1 MAKKSMLK
9 TIITASI
16 LTTLLCGNL
25 FVVEAAPSKNSG
37 KYPYPPQQQ
46 QSRQNAPRPVMQQPR
61 RNPPRPV
68 MQQPKQN
75 ASRPVMQQ
83 PRQNAPRPV
92 MQQPRQ
98 NSPRPVMQQ
107 PRQNAP
113 RPVMQQPR
121 QNAPRPVMQQPRQN
135 APRPVM
141 QRPRQNASR
150 PVKQQP
156 KQNAPRPV
164 MQQPKHRPVQHQVTS
179 RWEPRHTDIKHEGPK
194 VHAVKHTAV
203 KADTNRP
210 KHMEPGK
217 LGPRHEMVRRLPV
230 QGHEMVRHPPVP
242 RPHENRQAW
251 HRPPKP
257 PKNHWWDHRP
267 SHGWGPYRGY
277 YNGIYYSDVAS
288 ALLAAE
294 IIHSA
299 CETNHVTVINY
310 ADSSDRIFI
319 PKEAV
324 KYKGHH
330 YLVFS
335 DIGNSMEEAQ
345 QFCESMGG
353 HLATVEDDGKNE
365 RLFRL
370 INDSGYVNEQ
380 FEKFGYNRLIPKE
393 PITYEKVI
401 PENGS
406 EEDAEY
412 YGLYYWNYRN
422 LRDNGMSAGTGGTAF
437 VCEWDV

>member
-25 FVVEAAPSKNSG
+25 FAVEAAQSKNSG

-46 QSRQNAPRPVMQQPR
+46 QSRQNSPRPVMQQPR
-61 RNPPRPV
+61 QNAPRP
-68 MQQPKQN
+68 
-75 ASRPVMQQ
+75 AMQQ

-98 NSPRPVMQQ
+98 NPPRPVMQQPKQNAPRPVMQQ

-141 QRPRQNASR
+141 QQPRQNASH
-150 PVKQQP
+150 PVMQQP
-156 KQNAPRPV
+156 KQNPPRPV
-164 MQQPKHRPVQHQVTS
+164 MQQPKHRPVQHQVAS
-179 RWEPRHTDIKHEGPK
+179 RWEPRHTDIKHEGSK
-194 VHAVKHTAV
+194 VRELKPTAI

-210 KHMEPGK
+210 KHLEPGK
-217 LGPRHEMVRRLPV
+217 PGPRREMVRR
-230 QGHEMVRHPPVP
+230 PPAP
-242 RPHENRQAW
+242 RPHENRHAW
-251 HRPPKP
+251 RRPPKP
-257 PKNHWWDHRP
+257 PKNHWWDHRLP
-267 SHGWGPYRGY
+267 HGWGPYRGY

-335 DIGNSMEEAQ
+335 DIGSSMEEAQ

-380 FEKFGYNRLIPKE
+380 FEEFGYNRLIPKE

-422 LRDNGMSAGTGGTAF
+422 LRENGMSAGTGGTAF